1 MRKQGEWLPGGKK
14 SPLWGRLAAAL
25 LCLCLLFTLLPAT
38 ALAAAPSGQVLY
50 AGGVQISSTGY
61 WTTDSDGNVTSAGA
75 TQPSDSYIHYDADT
89 NTLTLHNANIK
100 KALDFGNAP
109 PNSLISG
116 AAIGVLNQSG
126 NAELTIQLEGDNT
139 IEDVSTGIYVLA
151 LSSSTGA
158 ASLTITG
165 NGSLNASGSRNSGI
179 WVQSNNG
186 DATLT
191 IQNADVEA
199 AVTSVAGHGV
209 TVQAG
214 SSSNA
219 SLSVEGGSLTATGN
233 SNYGAGIQYTF
244 GSSSSGS
251 GTPSLTVNGNAIVK
265 ASGRAGGITSNSSP
279 VTPSGTGIV
288 LNNGTGTVYGNVTL
302 QENLEIG
309 EDDSL
314 TLSTGASLDANGN
327 NVIVDGGTLDS
338 TLATSLGDNVKYT
351 PTVTTASPLSNGT
364 VGTYYKQ
371 TLAADGTMPVT
382 WSVSN
387 GTLPAGLSLNAST
400 GEISG
405 TPTAQGA
412 NTFTVTATNAYGS
425 DSRQLAITITI
436 PATIPVTGVTLD
448 KSSLTLAEGGSA
460 QLTATVKP
468 DNASNKAVT
477 WESGDTSVATVDT
490 NGKVTAVGAGTAT
503 ITATTQD
510 GGKTATCV
518 VTVTAQTYNISAT
531 PALLN
536 FGAVTGGYAAAP
548 AAQTVPIT
556 NTGNQSVTV
565 NLPTS
570 TNYTIAA
577 GTGFTGGTAALAPNA
592 AAEFTVRPKT
602 GLGAGK
608 YGETLTISG
617 SGGASAKVTLSFA
630 VNAAGTPGAG
640 QGGPKQN
647 PPTGVGLPMPPDG
660 SGGHAGQGGRPGAAG
675 PPGRGRAVCSRRAA
689 PQKGQT
695 GPGPYRQ
702 AIMARGGQRRAAA
715 FAFAPPGAAFG
726 GKAALPRP
734 RLRPPRLVQPA
745 GKAAAACAARACG
758 LPNRGKSPAI
768 RKKDCRAF
776 CMRRAPKRPGPSR
789 APACAGAAFGLI
801 CFSWLSHFL
810 F

>member
-1 MRKQGEWLPGGKK
+1 MMRKQGERLPGGKK

-61 WTTDSDGNVTSAGA
+61 WTTDSEGNVTAYSGTGTPAGN
-75 TQPSDSYIHYDADT
+75 YIHYDAD
-89 NTLTLHNANIK
+89 NNILTLHNATIK
-100 KALDFGNAP
+100 KALDYGDDP

-151 LSSSTGA
+151 HSSSTGA

-165 NGSLNASGSRNSGI
+165 ENGGSLNASGSRDSGI
-179 WVQSNNG
+179 RVQSNSG

-191 IQNADVEA
+191 IKNAEVIA
-199 AVTSVAGHGV
+199 TSEYGSGV
-209 TVQAG
+209 WVQADD
-214 SSSNA
+214 SSDA
-219 SLSVEGGSLTATGN
+219 SLSMDGGSLTATGN

-251 GTPSLTVNGNAIVK
+251 GTPSLTVSGNAIVK

-288 LNNGTGTVYGNVTL
+288 FNNGTGTVYGNVTL

-309 EDDSL
+309 EDESL
-314 TLSTGASLDANGN
+314 TLSTGASLDTNGN
-327 NVIVDGGTLDS
+327 NVIVDGGALDS
-338 TLATSLGDNVKYT
+338 TLATSLGGSVKYT
-351 PTVTTASPLSNGT
+351 PTITTASPLSNGT
-364 VGTYYKQ
+364 VDTYYEQ
-371 TLAADGTMPVT
+371 TLAADGTAPVT

-448 KSSLTLAEGGSA
+448 KSSLTLAEGGTA
-460 QLTATVKP
+460 QLTAAVKP

-510 GGKTATCV
+510 GGKTAACV

-548 AAQTVPIT
+548 AAQTVTIT

-647 PPTGVGLPMPPDG
+647 PPTGVGLPMPSDG
-660 SGGHAGQGGRPGAAG
+660 SGGHAGQGGGLALLAPLGAA
-675 PPGRGRAVCSRRAA
+675 
-689 PQKGQT
+689 
-695 GPGPYRQ
+695 
-702 AIMARGGQRRAAA
+702 
-715 FAFAPPGAAFG
+715 
-726 GKAALPRP
+726 ALF
-734 RLRPPRLVQPA
+734 
-745 GKAAAACAARACG
+745 AAAARRHKRAKQAPG
-758 LPNRGKSPAI
+758 LTGRQ
-768 RKKDCRAF
+768 
-776 CMRRAPKRPGPSR
+776 
-789 APACAGAAFGLI
+789 
-801 CFSWLSHFL
+801 
-810 F
+810 

>member
-309 EDDSL
+309 EDESL

-548 AAQTVPIT
+548 AAQTVTIT

-660 SGGHAGQGGRPGAAG
+660 SGGHAGQGGAAWRCWPPWARPRCLQPPRGATKRPNRPRALPAG
-675 PPGRGRAVCSRRAA
+675 SNGPRRPKAGRRFWLCAARRCFW
-689 PQKGQT
+689 GQSC
-695 GPGPYRQ
+695 
-702 AIMARGGQRRAAA
+702 
-715 FAFAPPGAAFG
+715 
-726 GKAALPRP
+726 LPRP

-745 GKAAAACAARACG
+745 GRACG

-768 RKKDCRAF
+768 LFTDCRAF

>member
-309 EDDSL
+309 EDESL

-548 AAQTVPIT
+548 AAQTVTIT

-702 AIMARGGQRRAAA
+702 AVMARGGQRRAAA
-715 FAFAPPGAAFG
+715 FAFAPFGAQSR
-726 GKAALPRP
+726 LPRP

-745 GKAAAACAARACG
+745 GRACG

-768 RKKDCRAF
+768 LFTDCRAF

>member
-38 ALAAAPSGQVLY
+38 ALAAAPENQVIY
-50 AGGVQISSTGY
+50 VGGVEISSTGY
-61 WTTDSDGNVTSAGA
+61 WTTDGEGNVTAYTGEG
-75 TQPSDSYIHYDADT
+75 TPTDNYIHYDAE
-89 NTLTLHNANIK
+89 NNVLTLHNATIK
-100 KALDFGNAP
+100 KSLPYSTDP
-109 PNSLISG
+109 PAGSYIHG
-116 AAIGVLNQSG
+116 AAIGVLNGSG
-126 NAELTIQLEGDNT
+126 DAALTIQLEGDNT

-151 LSSSTGA
+151 HSSSTGA
-158 ASLTITG
+158 ATLTITG
-165 NGSLNASGSRNSGI
+165 DGSLNASDSHTGI
-179 WVQSNNG
+179 MVQSNSG

-191 IQNADVEA
+191 IQNAEVEA
-199 AVTSVAGHGV
+199 TVTSVAGQGV
-209 TVQAG
+209 MVMADEG
-214 SSSNA
+214 KSA
-219 SLSVEGGSLTATGN
+219 SLSVEGGSLTATD
-233 SNYGAGIQYTF
+233 
-244 GSSSSGS
+244 GSSSGL
-251 GTPSLTVNGNAIVK
+251 GIYFNGPSSSNIELSVSSNAIVRANGGI
-265 ASGRAGGITSNSSP
+265 ASGTNEDKA
-279 VTPSGTGIV
+279 VTTDGTGIV
-288 LNNGTGTVYGNVTL
+288 FDNGTGTVYGNVTL

-309 EDDSL
+309 EDESL

-338 TLATSLGDNVKYT
+338 TLATSLGDSVKYT
-351 PTVTTASPLSNGT
+351 PTITTASPLSNGT

-387 GTLPAGLSLNAST
+387 GTLPAGLSLNANT

-448 KSSLTLAEGGSA
+448 KSSLTLAEGGTA

-468 DNASNKAVT
+468 GNASNKAVT

-518 VTVTAQTYNISAT
+518 VTVTAQTYNISAA

-548 AAQTVPIT
+548 AVQTVTIT

-577 GTGFTGGTAALAPNA
+577 GTGFTGGAAALAPNA

-660 SGGHAGQGGRPGAAG
+660 SGGHAGQGGGLALLAPLGAA
-675 PPGRGRAVCSRRAA
+675 
-689 PQKGQT
+689 
-695 GPGPYRQ
+695 
-702 AIMARGGQRRAAA
+702 
-715 FAFAPPGAAFG
+715 
-726 GKAALPRP
+726 ALF
-734 RLRPPRLVQPA
+734 
-745 GKAAAACAARACG
+745 AAAARRHKKAKQAPG
-758 LPNRGKSPAI
+758 LTGRQ
-768 RKKDCRAF
+768 
-776 CMRRAPKRPGPSR
+776 
-789 APACAGAAFGLI
+789 
-801 CFSWLSHFL
+801 
-810 F
+810 

>member
-1 MRKQGEWLPGGKK
+1 MY
-14 SPLWGRLAAAL
+14 S
-25 LCLCLLFTLLPAT
+25 
-38 ALAAAPSGQVLY
+38 Y
-50 AGGVQISSTGY
+50 
-61 WTTDSDGNVTSAGA
+61 SAGTA
-75 TQPSDSYIHYDADT
+75 T
-89 NTLTLHNANIK
+89 
-100 KALDFGNAP
+100 
-109 PNSLISG
+109 
-116 AAIGVLNQSG
+116 LN
-126 NAELTIQLEGDNT
+126 
-139 IEDVSTGIYVLA
+139 
-151 LSSSTGA
+151 
-158 ASLTITG
+158 ITG
-165 NGSLNASGSRNSGI
+165 DGSLNASGSGNSGI
-179 WVQSNNG
+179 QVQSNSGN
-186 DATLT
+186 ATLSIKNAKVT
-191 IQNADVEA
+191 ATSSYNAGVVIQSSDGSDV
-199 AVTSVAGHGV
+199 SL
-209 TVQAG
+209 TVD
-214 SSSNA
+214 
-219 SLSVEGGSLTATGN
+219 GGNLTATG
-233 SNYGAGIQYTF
+233 SGVSRGGIEFQF
-244 GSSSSGS
+244 GTGESGS
-251 GTPSLTVNGNAIVK
+251 GTPSLNVSNSAIVK
-265 ASGRAGGITSNSSP
+265 ASGDTGGITSNSSP

-302 QENLEIG
+302 QEDLEIG
-309 EDDSL
+309 EDESL
-314 TLSTGASLDANGN
+314 TLSTGASLNANGN

-351 PTVTTASPLSNGT
+351 PTITTASPLSNGT

-490 NGKVTAVGAGTAT
+490 NGKVTAAGAGTAT

-548 AAQTVPIT
+548 AAQTVTIT

-647 PPTGVGLPMPPDG
+647 PPTGVGLPMPRCLQPPRGATKRPNRPRVLPAG
-660 SGGHAGQGGRPGAAG
+660 SNGPRRPKAGRRFCLCAFWSAK
-675 PPGRGRAVCSRRAA
+675 PP
-689 PQKGQT
+689 
-695 GPGPYRQ
+695 
-702 AIMARGGQRRAAA
+702 
-715 FAFAPPGAAFG
+715 APP
-726 GKAALPRP
+726 
-734 RLRPPRLVQPA
+734 
-745 GKAAAACAARACG
+745 AAAA
-758 LPNRGKSPAI
+758 
-768 RKKDCRAF
+768 
-776 CMRRAPKRPGPSR
+776 
-789 APACAGAAFGLI
+789 APACATCRQGLRAAKQREKPGNPFYGLPGFLHAPGAKAAGPKPGACLRWRGFWPYMLFLAVT
-801 CFSWLSHFL
+801 FSFL
-810 F
+810 TGCLQKSG

>member
-309 EDDSL
+309 EDESL

-448 KSSLTLAEGGSA
+448 KSSLTLAEGGTA

-548 AAQTVPIT
+548 AAQTVTIT

-647 PPTGVGLPMPPDG
+647 PPTGVGLPMPSDG
-660 SGGHAGQGGRPGAAG
+660 SGGHAGQGGGLALLAPLGAAALF
-675 PPGRGRAVCSRRAA
+675 AV
-689 PQKGQT
+689 
-695 GPGPYRQ
+695 
-702 AIMARGGQRRAAA
+702 
-715 FAFAPPGAAFG
+715 
-726 GKAALPRP
+726 
-734 RLRPPRLVQPA
+734 
-745 GKAAAACAARACG
+745 AARRHKRAKQAPG
-758 LPNRGKSPAI
+758 LTGRQ
-768 RKKDCRAF
+768 
-776 CMRRAPKRPGPSR
+776 
-789 APACAGAAFGLI
+789 
-801 CFSWLSHFL
+801 
-810 F
+810 

>member
-1 MRKQGEWLPGGKK
+1 M
-14 SPLWGRLAAAL
+14 
-25 LCLCLLFTLLPAT
+25 
-38 ALAAAPSGQVLY
+38 
-50 AGGVQISSTGY
+50 
-61 WTTDSDGNVTSAGA
+61 
-75 TQPSDSYIHYDADT
+75 
-89 NTLTLHNANIK
+89 
-100 KALDFGNAP
+100 
-109 PNSLISG
+109 
-116 AAIGVLNQSG
+116 
-126 NAELTIQLEGDNT
+126 
-139 IEDVSTGIYVLA
+139 
-151 LSSSTGA
+151 
-158 ASLTITG
+158 
-165 NGSLNASGSRNSGI
+165 
-179 WVQSNNG
+179 
-186 DATLT
+186 
-191 IQNADVEA
+191 
-199 AVTSVAGHGV
+199 
-209 TVQAG
+209 
-214 SSSNA
+214 
-219 SLSVEGGSLTATGN
+219 TATGN

-251 GTPSLTVNGNAIVK
+251 GTPSLTVSGNAIVK

-288 LNNGTGTVYGNVTL
+288 FNNGTGTVYGNVTL

-309 EDDSL
+309 EDESL

-327 NVIVDGGTLDS
+327 NVIVDGGALDS
-338 TLATSLGDNVKYT
+338 TLATSLGGSVKYT
-351 PTVTTASPLSNGT
+351 PTITTASPFSNGT
-364 VGTYYKQ
+364 VDTYYEQ
-371 TLAADGTMPVT
+371 TLAADGTTPVT

-448 KSSLTLAEGGSA
+448 KSSLTLAEGGTA
-460 QLTATVKP
+460 QLTAAVKP

-518 VTVTAQTYNISAT
+518 VTVTAQTYNISAA

-548 AAQTVPIT
+548 AAQTVTIT
-556 NTGNQSVTV
+556 NTGHQSVTV

-592 AAEFTVRPKT
+592 AAEFAVRPKT

-647 PPTGVGLPMPPDG
+647 P
-660 SGGHAGQGGRPGAAG
+660 
-675 PPGRGRAVCSRRAA
+675 
-689 PQKGQT
+689 
-695 GPGPYRQ
+695 
-702 AIMARGGQRRAAA
+702 
-715 FAFAPPGAAFG
+715 
-726 GKAALPRP
+726 RP
-734 RLRPPRLVQPA
+734 RAWACPCRLT
-745 GKAAAACAARACG
+745 AAAAMRGRGASWRCWPPWARPRCLQPPRGATKR
-758 LPNRGKSPAI
+758 PNRPRALPAGSNGP
-768 RKKDCRAF
+768 RRPKAGRRFCLCAF
-776 CMRRAPKRPGPSR
+776 WSAKPPAPPAAAA
-789 APACAGAAFGLI
+789 APACATCRQGSGSLCRQGLRAAKQREKP
-801 CFSWLSHFL
+801 SNP
-810 F
+810 